1 MARVWRVGAPW
12 HARARRGEARWAR
25 PRGDRGSL
33 SRSRLLPRGREDE
46 RAPFRDPRGGERK
59 SDLRCPLFVDRRGG
73 ETRDGLTR
81 DARVV
86 NARSAYLEFVG
97 HGVGSAARAKFWPG
111 PRPASADARSARFS
125 EGCRKPETKTSS
137 ELCDGLGPNRL
148 RHEMARFPPLPSPRS
163 QPQTFHAPSAC
174 DCPSTRVDPSLGVR
188 PAFRR
193 LPRRPPAAMASAS
206 AAGSLATA
214 RPNARSLRASAWR
227 VEKAALLSQGGPSRR
242 ARSARGAG
250 ASRGRTGA
258 VVVEA
263 KIWTDDGRRRAAE
276 LMGLTR
282 EVRPSPRAAPRPG
295 RIFFI
300 FLSRAL
306 FPDCVASERFSPG
319 TKAHRFAAFQTE
331 CAPRGKISPR
341 RRARRRRRRS
351 LRRTSSSLGI
361 AFFCHG
367 ASRDVSS
374 AVCSRERTESASSF
388 QTLTR
393 YVTRRDRVSFAFV
406 RTSRRKPR
414 TGKS

>member
-1 MARVWRVGAPW
+1 
-12 HARARRGEARWAR
+12 
-25 PRGDRGSL
+25 
-33 SRSRLLPRGREDE
+33 
-46 RAPFRDPRGGERK
+46 
-59 SDLRCPLFVDRRGG
+59 
-73 ETRDGLTR
+73 
-81 DARVV
+81 
-86 NARSAYLEFVG
+86 
-97 HGVGSAARAKFWPG
+97 
-111 PRPASADARSARFS
+111 
-125 EGCRKPETKTSS
+125 
-137 ELCDGLGPNRL
+137 
-148 RHEMARFPPLPSPRS
+148 MARFPPLPSPRS

-282 EVRPSPRAAPRPG
+282 EVRPPPRAAPRPA

-300 FLSRAL
+300 FHLGAL
-306 FPDCVASERFSPG
+306 FPDCSRASDSRPDQC
-319 TKAHRFAAFQTE
+319 HRFAAFQTRAE
-331 CAPRGKISPR
+331 RENISRPA
-341 RRARRRRRRS
+341 RAKVPTSNVERRRR
-351 LRRTSSSLGI
+351 L
-361 AFFCHG
+361 
-367 ASRDVSS
+367 
-374 AVCSRERTESASSF
+374 
-388 QTLTR
+388 
-393 YVTRRDRVSFAFV
+393 DRVFRF
-406 RTSRRKPR
+406 PR
-414 TGKS
+414 FS

>member
-137 ELCDGLGPNRL
+137 EQCVGLGPNR
-148 RHEMARFPPLPSPRS
+148 RSHEMARFPPLPSPRS

-282 EVRPSPRAAPRPG
+282 EVRPSPRAAPRPA

-306 FPDCVASERFSPG
+306 FPDCVAALRASDSRPDQS
-319 TKAHRFAAFQTE
+319 HRFAAFQTRAE
-331 CAPRGKISPR
+331 RKNISPPA
-341 RRARRRRRRS
+341 RAK
-351 LRRTSSSLGI
+351 TSP
-361 AFFCHG
+361 
-367 ASRDVSS
+367 
-374 AVCSRERTESASSF
+374 TEPPSN
-388 QTLTR
+388 
-393 YVTRRDRVSFAFV
+393 VIVVGNRVFL
-406 RTSRRKPR
+406 SRRF
-414 TGKS
+414 S

>member
-1 MARVWRVGAPW
+1 
-12 HARARRGEARWAR
+12 
-25 PRGDRGSL
+25 
-33 SRSRLLPRGREDE
+33 
-46 RAPFRDPRGGERK
+46 
-59 SDLRCPLFVDRRGG
+59 
-73 ETRDGLTR
+73 
-81 DARVV
+81 
-86 NARSAYLEFVG
+86 
-97 HGVGSAARAKFWPG
+97 
-111 PRPASADARSARFS
+111 
-125 EGCRKPETKTSS
+125 
-137 ELCDGLGPNRL
+137 
-148 RHEMARFPPLPSPRS
+148 MARFPPLPSPRS

-282 EVRPSPRAAPRPG
+282 EVRPSPRAAPRPA

-319 TKAHRFAAFQTE
+319 PSGIVSRRFKR
-331 CAPRGKISPR
+331 APRGKISPPA
-341 RRARRRRRRS
+341 RAKASPTEPPSNVVVVGNRVW
-351 LRRTSSSLGI
+351 
-361 AFFCHG
+361 FFGHG
-367 ASRDVSS
+367 ASRDVSF

-393 YVTRRDRVSFAFV
+393 YVTRREHIVSFAFV

>member
-1 MARVWRVGAPW
+1 
-12 HARARRGEARWAR
+12 
-25 PRGDRGSL
+25 
-33 SRSRLLPRGREDE
+33 
-46 RAPFRDPRGGERK
+46 
-59 SDLRCPLFVDRRGG
+59 
-73 ETRDGLTR
+73 
-81 DARVV
+81 
-86 NARSAYLEFVG
+86 
-97 HGVGSAARAKFWPG
+97 
-111 PRPASADARSARFS
+111 
-125 EGCRKPETKTSS
+125 
-137 ELCDGLGPNRL
+137 
-148 RHEMARFPPLPSPRS
+148 
-163 QPQTFHAPSAC
+163 
-174 DCPSTRVDPSLGVR
+174 
-188 PAFRR
+188 
-193 LPRRPPAAMASAS
+193 MASAS

-282 EVRPSPRAAPRPG
+282 EVRPSPRAAPRPA

-306 FPDCVASERFSPG
+306 FPDCVASERFRTS
-319 TKAHRFAAFQTE
+319 ASF
-331 CAPRGKISPR
+331 RGVSN
-341 RRARRRRRRS
+341 ARREEKY
-351 LRRTSSSLGI
+351 LPAGAKTSPTEPPSNVVVVGNRVW
-361 AFFCHG
+361 FFGHG

-374 AVCSRERTESASSF
+374 AVRSRERTESASSF

-393 YVTRRDRVSFAFV
+393 YVARREHMRLFRVCSYVLF
-406 RTSRRKPR
+406 RRKPR

>member
-1 MARVWRVGAPW
+1 
-12 HARARRGEARWAR
+12 
-25 PRGDRGSL
+25 
-33 SRSRLLPRGREDE
+33 
-46 RAPFRDPRGGERK
+46 
-59 SDLRCPLFVDRRGG
+59 
-73 ETRDGLTR
+73 
-81 DARVV
+81 
-86 NARSAYLEFVG
+86 
-97 HGVGSAARAKFWPG
+97 
-111 PRPASADARSARFS
+111 
-125 EGCRKPETKTSS
+125 
-137 ELCDGLGPNRL
+137 
-148 RHEMARFPPLPSPRS
+148 MARFPPLPSPRS

-174 DCPSTRVDPSLGVR
+174 DCPSTRVDPGLGVR

-282 EVRPSPRAAPRPG
+282 EVRPPPRAAPRPA

-300 FLSRAL
+300 FHLGAL
-306 FPDCVASERFSPG
+306 FPDCSLASDSRPDAIVSRRF
-319 TKAHRFAAFQTE
+319 KR
-331 CAPRGKISPR
+331 APRGKISPR
-341 RRARRRRRRS
+341 RRARRFRRRR
-351 LRRTSSSLGI
+351 RTSNVVVVSI
-361 AFFCHG
+361 AFFGFG
-367 ASRDVSS
+367 ASRDVSF
-374 AVCSRERTESASSF
+374 AVRARTNARPPHDAHAIH
-388 QTLTR
+388 LPTR
-393 YVTRRDRVSFAFV
+393 TRLAALVRAF
-406 RTSRRKPR
+406 RRKPP

>member
-1 MARVWRVGAPW
+1 MGSRVTLASLTPVPRTLSSSAMVSAPR
-12 HARARRGEARWAR
+12 RARNSGQGRAQR
-25 PRGDRGSL
+25 PPTL
-33 SRSRLLPRGREDE
+33 
-46 RAPFRDPRGGERK
+46 
-59 SDLRCPLFVDRRGG
+59 DRR
-73 ETRDGLTR
+73 
-81 DARVV
+81 V
-86 NARSAYLEFVG
+86 SQK
-97 HGVGSAARAKFWPG
+97 AAE
-111 PRPASADARSARFS
+111 S
-125 EGCRKPETKTSS
+125 RKRRLR
-137 ELCDGLGPNRL
+137 LCDGLGPNRL

-306 FPDCVASERFSPG
+306 FPDCVASERFSPEP
-319 TKAHRFAAFQTE
+319 KRIVSRRFKQNA
-331 CAPRGKISPR
+331 R
-341 RRARRRRRRS
+341 REEKYLPAGAREDVADGASVERRRRWE
-351 LRRTSSSLGI
+351 
-361 AFFCHG
+361 
-367 ASRDVSS
+367 SRLV
-374 AVCSRERTESASSF
+374 F
-388 QTLTR
+388 W
-393 YVTRRDRVSFAFV
+393 
-406 RTSRRKPR
+406 SRRF
-414 TGKS
+414 S